1 MLALKEKL
9 MEDLKLSMKDK
20 DTVRK
25 NTVQSVRAAIKQVE
39 VDNRVELSD
48 DDIIGVIAKEAKKRK
63 DVLPEYEKSGRTDLI
78 DELKREIEI
87 LMGYLP
93 SQLSKEELG
102 EIVKNAIAE
111 VGASSMKDM
120 GKIMANVMPKIKGRA
135 DGGMVNAIAKEILNQ

>member
-9 MEDLKLSMKDK
+9 MEDLKLSMKEK

-135 DGGMVNAIAKEILNQ
+135 DGGMVNAIAKELLN

>member
-9 MEDLKLSMKDK
+9 MDDLKLSMKDK

-135 DGGMVNAIAKEILNQ
+135 DGGMVNAIAKELLN

>member
-1 MLALKEKL
+1 MLTLKEKL
-9 MEDLKLSMKDK
+9 TEDLKLSMKDK

-63 DVLPEYEKSGRTDLI
+63 DVLKKKKKSGRTDLI

-135 DGGMVNAIAKEILNQ
+135 DGGMVNAIAKELLN

>member
-48 DDIIGVIAKEAKKRK
+48 DDIIGVIAKGAKKRK

-135 DGGMVNAIAKEILNQ
+135 DGGMVNAIAKELLN

>member
-135 DGGMVNAIAKEILNQ
+135 DGGMVNAIAKELLN

>member
-25 NTVQSVRAAIKQVE
+25 NTVQSVRGAIKQVE
-39 VDNRVELSD
+39 GDNRVELSD

-93 SQLSKEELG
+93 SQLTKEELG

-135 DGGMVNAIAKEILNQ
+135 DGGMVNAIAKELLN

>member
-1 MLALKEKL
+1 MALKEKL

-48 DDIIGVIAKEAKKRK
+48 NDIIGVIAKEAKKRK

-78 DELKREIEI
+78 DELKKEIEI

-93 SQLSKEELG
+93 SQLTKEELG

-135 DGGMVNAIAKEILNQ
+135 DGGMVNAIAKDLLS

>member
-1 MLALKEKL
+1 MALKEKL

-135 DGGMVNAIAKEILNQ
+135 DGGMVNAIAKELLN

>member
-63 DVLPEYEKSGRTDLI
+63 HVLPEYEKSGRTDLI

-135 DGGMVNAIAKEILNQ
+135 DGGMVNAIAKELLN

>member
-93 SQLSKEELG
+93 SQLTKEELG

-135 DGGMVNAIAKEILNQ
+135 DGGMVNAIAKELLN

>member
-78 DELKREIEI
+78 DELKMEIEI

-93 SQLSKEELG
+93 SQLTKEELG

-135 DGGMVNAIAKEILNQ
+135 DGGMVNAIAKELLN